1 MKKFTLL
8 SLSIFG
14 FFAVGKSQ
22 LVVDA
27 TDFANNPSRYNGK
40 TIVIRGVTAR
50 KITSNSGT
58 AVVQSATQPV
68 AAPGTNGT
76 TIHNTPTRPIVS
88 AGTPASGVPTPTPT
102 PAPLRCSAPKNWT
115 SLDLDFPIDYEGC
128 FIIYNRMANTLPN
141 GQDFRI
147 DITFKVDSRTMHRV
161 TRVKLLP

>member
-8 SLSIFG
+8 SLSVFG

-58 AVVQSATQPV
+58 AVVQGATQAV
-68 AAPGTNGT
+68 AAPGTTGT
-76 TIHNTPTRPIVS
+76 NNTPTRPIVS
-88 AGTPASGVPTPTPT
+88 GGTPASGTPTPT

-115 SLDLDFPIDYEGC
+115 SLDLDFPVDYEGC

-147 DITFKVDSRTMHRV
+147 DITFKADSRSMHRV

>member
-14 FFAVGKSQ
+14 FFAAGKSQ

-40 TIVIRGVTAR
+40 TIIVRGVTAR
-50 KITSNSGT
+50 KITANSGNT
-58 AVVQSATQPV
+58 VVQGATQAV
-68 AAPGTNGT
+68 AAPGAGGSSN
-76 TIHNTPTRPIVS
+76 NTPTKPTVN
-88 AGTPASGVPTPTPT
+88 SGNPTTTQTTTPT

-115 SLDLDFPIDYEGC
+115 SLDLDFPVDYEGC
-128 FIIYNRMANTLPN
+128 FIIFNRMANTLPN
-141 GQDFRI
+141 GQDFRV
-147 DITFKVDSRTMHRV
+147 DITFKADTRTMHRV

>member
-8 SLSIFG
+8 SLSVFG

-58 AVVQSATQPV
+58 AVVQGATQAI

-76 TIHNTPTRPIVS
+76 TINNAPTRPIVS
-88 AGTPASGVPTPTPT
+88 AGTPGSGVPT

-115 SLDLDFPIDYEGC
+115 SLDLDFPVDYEGC
-128 FIIYNRMANTLPN
+128 FVIYNRMANTLPN
-141 GQDFRI
+141 AQDFRV
-147 DITFKVDSRTMHRV
+147 DITFKVDSRSMHRV